1 MRRPVFSGII
11 QHSCWSLS
19 CAAESSATAWLET
32 GFKSICT
39 CITDAFDKDRCSSAE
54 PSAPP
59 SLEAA
64 VNSID
69 SFMAGAWDTVRCGFS
84 RHRVIFEGNSSAV
97 YFRRI
102 SQALKGIRARS
113 ISGEFHRKPRFP
125 HLAGVKIKQG
135 SMCAEAL
142 TGIRARSISG
152 EFHRKPR
159 FPHLCRCQNKTGLNV
174 CRGSDGNSSSV
185 YSRKFSHSTV
195 DFAHEPAF
203 GNISD
208 ACRL

>member
-142 TGIRARSISG
+142 TGIRARSIRG
-152 EFHRKPR
+152 NFHTQQWTLHTSQRLAIYAYTDR
-159 FPHLCRCQNKTGLNV
+159 
-174 CRGSDGNSSSV
+174 
-185 YSRKFSHSTV
+185 
-195 DFAHEPAF
+195 EPCVLQREQLAVLAM
-203 GNISD
+203 N
-208 ACRL
+208 

>member
-125 HLAGVKIKQG
+125 HL
-135 SMCAEAL
+135 
-142 TGIRARSISG
+142 
-152 EFHRKPR
+152 
-159 FPHLCRCQNKTGLNV
+159 CRCQNKTGLNV